1 MFELPSS
8 NSELDVSE
16 MWCPAPEVATH
27 ASDLEVDVFEA
38 VELAVGLGDQGVDAG
53 LAAVQEV
60 DHGEDERGQ
69 QEQLQHRADPAA
81 VHAVRLVH
89 HPDASQL
96 NLICHR
102 MGSRG

>member
-1 MFELPSS
+1 MCLR
-8 NSELDVSE
+8 LL
-16 MWCPAPEVATH
+16 TH

-38 VELAVGLGDQGVDAG
+38 VELAVCLGDQRVDAR

-89 HPDASQL
+89 HPDTSQL
-96 NLICHR
+96 HLICHS
-102 MGSRG
+102 MGS